1 MKRYMLDTCICAFV
15 MREMPLSVL
24 ERLTREVAANNRIVI
39 SAITYAEMRYGQIG
53 RKAPAKLASAIDA
66 FVHRLHGVLP
76 WDRAA
81 VDMTLA
87 VRQRLAA
94 MGTPIGDN
102 DAAIAAHALTTGCVL
117 VSNNVREFA
126 RVAELIHEDWTL

>member
-39 SAITYAEMRYGQIG
+39 SAITYAEMRYDQIG

-66 FVHRLHGVLP
+66 FVRRLHGVLP
-76 WDRAA
+76 
-81 VDMTLA
+81 
-87 VRQRLAA
+87 
-94 MGTPIGDN
+94 
-102 DAAIAAHALTTGCVL
+102 
-117 VSNNVREFA
+117 
-126 RVAELIHEDWTL
+126 